1 MLALAEVPEA
11 DELSV
16 ALIDAAIAHDLPTV
30 EAHAGT
36 ELRLRIREF
45 GQHRKG
51 EAQLYCKNFVLSQ
64 PLVVAFLHSRTHA
77 LHDAEEIRSTVM
89 SATKRKPTLDALYK
103 FLLQLLEPKEAL
115 GHLMRAMK
123 LTDHQ
128 LAFYAQ
134 SEKSA
139 NTFVQQRTNK
149 DSYVSRQ
156 SRKK

>member
-1 MLALAEVPEA
+1 MLALAEVAE
-11 DELSV
+11 EEVSV
-16 ALIDAAIAHDLPTV
+16 ALIDAAIAHDLPNV
-30 EAHAGT
+30 EEHAT
-36 ELRLRIREF
+36 PVLRERLREF

-77 LHDAEEIRSTVM
+77 LHDADEIRSTVL
-89 SATKRKPTLDALYK
+89 STTKRKPTLDALYK
-103 FLLQLLEPKEAL
+103 LLLQLLDPKEAL

-139 NTFVQQRTNK
+139 NTFVLQKQNK